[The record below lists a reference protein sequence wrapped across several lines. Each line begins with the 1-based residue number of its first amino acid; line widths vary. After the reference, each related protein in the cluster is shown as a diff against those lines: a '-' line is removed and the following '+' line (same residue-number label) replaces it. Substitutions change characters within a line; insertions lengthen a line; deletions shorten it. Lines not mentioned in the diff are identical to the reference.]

1 MEQLDIFGGI
11 DLSKTLLADL
21 VDYEPGLF
29 SKTESDRLLQKFIND
44 TPWEQRS
51 VLMYGKEVITPRLTA
66 WFGDADADYSIAGN
80 GPAPLKWTDDLLFV
94 RERVEKMSGV
104 KFNSVLLN
112 YYRDGN
118 DSVAWHDDMD
128 NTPGR
133 NKTVAS
139 VSFGEVRMFDIR
151 NKADHNIK
159 FSIPLQNGSY
169 LLMKGDFQQD
179 WQHRIAKSTKP
190 LKSRVNLTFRISR
203 KKDDVL

>member
-1 MEQLDIFGGI
+1 MKQLDIFGGI

-21 VDYEPGLF
+21 VDYEPALF
-29 SKTESDRLLQKFIND
+29 SKTESDRLLKKFTND
-44 TPWEQRS
+44 SPWEQRS
-51 VLMYGKEVITPRLTA
+51 VLIYGKEVITPRLTA
-66 WFGDADADYSIAGN
+66 WYGDADADYSIAGN
-80 GPAPLKWTDDLLFV
+80 GPSALPWTDDLLFV
-94 RERVEKMSGV
+94 REKVEKLSGT

-133 NKTVAS
+133 NKIVAS

-151 NKADHNIK
+151 NKTDHGIK
-159 FSIPLQNGSY
+159 FSIPLENGSY

>member
-11 DLSKTLLADL
+11 DLGKTLLADL
-21 VDYEPGLF
+21 VDYEPCLF
-29 SKTESDRLLQKFIND
+29 SKTESDRLLRNFIAD

-179 WQHRIAKSTKP
+179 WQHRIAKSTKA